1 MNSMPSYSSIHDTE
15 ISSPHIFRQGAFPIF
30 PSQLTE
36 PRVYQIVHPDGAVEC
51 TFHSTTAEN
60 YFRSDTD
67 ISTHLLRK
75 VIPNPSS
82 TEPHNPC
89 SEWCSYSAA
98 EGPHCREMFSQI
110 SYSPHAFCPPQSDSF
125 SSSSANCHKVSS
137 PSCSKEGYASD
148 KPWGGKPIPCVPNS
162 VHMIT
167 PNSLPYRAE
176 AAEACHSQY
185 SYYTDSPG
193 VGPSTSDFNDL
204 QTETL
209 RFGPFSSLNLSAE
222 SSYFANSEK
231 RPNNEESISY
241 LAGIKST
248 DLPKYTTRLPEQSKS
263 VLIKEQQCLQKDEG
277 QCPVLMEWHGKALHT
292 EQPKIN
298 FGNNFDLNRHEVDSH
313 NAEVSTTYWSEAVA
327 KHGSKV
333 TCAQNSAQAYDNLR
347 RSFGFLSAFTQL
359 LMPSSEHPTSKVSSR
374 CESPSFTIPNDKRT
388 GPSESCIDLLS
399 QNLNRYL
406 CDTLLTRQCET
417 ALNDSITHTN
427 RSLTP
432 DQVTATVY
440 SGAHEIDEL
449 RAFANKF
456 KQRRM
461 KLGITQAEVG
471 RALGCLQIGGFG
483 CLSQSTICR
492 FESLTLSHNNML
504 VLKPILE
511 EWLDIVEREHEERR
525 LTRTIGQ
532 DDIVESEYYSEEMRF
547 YGTDRRRRR
556 TSITDPEKHL
566 LEAYFLTQPKP
577 STDELALIADRI
589 KLRKNVVRVWF
600 CNQRQKQKRLHTKQ
614 MMCDTT
620 NQRHINRQ

>member
-1 MNSMPSYSSIHDTE
+1 
-15 ISSPHIFRQGAFPIF
+15 
-30 PSQLTE
+30 
-36 PRVYQIVHPDGAVEC
+36 
-51 TFHSTTAEN
+51 
-60 YFRSDTD
+60 
-67 ISTHLLRK
+67 
-75 VIPNPSS
+75 
-82 TEPHNPC
+82 
-89 SEWCSYSAA
+89 
-98 EGPHCREMFSQI
+98 
-110 SYSPHAFCPPQSDSF
+110 
-125 SSSSANCHKVSS
+125 
-137 PSCSKEGYASD
+137 
-148 KPWGGKPIPCVPNS
+148 
-162 VHMIT
+162 MIT

-359 LMPSSEHPTSKVSSR
+359 LMPSSEHPTSK
-374 CESPSFTIPNDKRT
+374 
-388 GPSESCIDLLS
+388 
-399 QNLNRYL
+399 
-406 CDTLLTRQCET
+406 
-417 ALNDSITHTN
+417 
-427 RSLTP
+427 
-432 DQVTATVY
+432 
-440 SGAHEIDEL
+440 
-449 RAFANKF
+449 
-456 KQRRM
+456 
-461 KLGITQAEVG
+461 
-471 RALGCLQIGGFG
+471 
-483 CLSQSTICR
+483 STICR

-589 KLRKNVVRVWF
+589 KLRKNVVRAEMNYASTHF
-600 CNQRQKQKRLHTKQ
+600 EKIPR
-614 MMCDTT
+614 
-620 NQRHINRQ
+620 